1 MTTTYTLIPDFLYD
15 GQPIYITSTTP
26 TPTPT
31 PAPAPTPAPSPAPV
45 PTPTP
50 APVPVPTPTPAPTT
64 YLLKVNPA
72 IVATGSAIISGTC
85 SGFVNIE
92 ISDASGN
99 LLARVTPTGSTFSAT
114 ISTASTPNVTV
125 TWTVNAWDSPAGQPA
140 KNTASGTVT
149 FATTL
154 SYLLTFN
161 APVSTTNSVQVSGNG
176 PGFKNVEV
184 SDSSGNLVLRMT
196 PDQYWN
202 FTGTVNT
209 SSMAAGTVVWNVNA
223 WDSAAGQ
230 PFTNT
235 ASTTLTAT
243 ILH

>member
-15 GQPIYITSTTP
+15 GQPIYAASTTP
-26 TPTPT
+26 IPSPT
-31 PAPAPTPAPSPAPV
+31 PAPTPS
-45 PTPTP
+45 
-50 APVPVPTPTPAPTT
+50 PVPVPTPTPTPAAT

-72 IVATGSAIISGTC
+72 IVTTGSVFISGTC

-114 ISTASTPNVTV
+114 ISRASTPNVTV

-154 SYLLTFN
+154 SYLLTLN
-161 APVSTTNSVQVSGNG
+161 APVSTSNSVQVSGNG

-184 SDSSGNLVLRMT
+184 TDASGNLLVRMT

-209 SSMAAGTVVWNVNA
+209 SSMASGTVVWNVNA

-230 PFTNT
+230 AYTNT
-235 ASTTLTAT
+235 TSTTLTAT